1 MKSNKII
8 MIILIIILMGACGLL
23 GWYFGFNQ
31 ASLNNS
37 KNNEKE
43 NQQQVEKEDSNKESE
58 STNES
63 EIVNFNKEEANDYLE
78 GLLLAYQVVYIA
90 DDDTIIEPSRRNQT
104 ELLDAKT
111 KLKLAWYYVFGKGSS
126 DKYKEELNPYG
137 EEVTGSDGV
146 ELNFFKEFYK
156 KMFDEELPEN
166 TDYSVLGY
174 DKDMI
179 KNNYLYG
186 IRASGIPNIYT
197 AFKANSITKIGD
209 NYELLIDVIHEDVD
223 DNDDNSTIDQ
233 YLESKITSYPS
244 EFIIYHIKITYKI
257 INNNYVM
264 KSIVA
269 Y

>member
-1 MKSNKII
+1 MKSNKIA
-8 MIILIIILMGACGLL
+8 MVILVLILMGACGLL
-23 GWYFGFNQ
+23 GWYLGSNQ

-43 NQQQVEKEDSNKESE
+43 NQQQVEEDPNKDSE
-58 STNES
+58 SPS
-63 EIVNFNKEEANDYLE
+63 EPEIINFNKEEANNYLE
-78 GLLLAYQVVYIA
+78 GLLSAYQVVAIA
-90 DDDTIIEPSRRNQT
+90 DDDTIIGPSRRNQT

-111 KLKLAWYYVFGKGSS
+111 KLKLAWFYVFGEASS
-126 DKYKEELNPYG
+126 DKQKEELNPYG
-137 EEVTGSDGV
+137 EEVTGSDGI

-166 TDYSVLGY
+166 TDYSILGY

-179 KNNYLYG
+179 KDNYLYG
-186 IRASGIPNIYT
+186 IRASGIPKLYT

-223 DNDDNSTIDQ
+223 DNDDNSTIDP
-233 YLESKITSYPS
+233 YLESNITSYPNQ
-244 EFIIYHIKITYKI
+244 FIIYHIKITYKI

-264 KSIVA
+264 KSMVA